1 MAPSGEHRPE
11 DLGYKAVY
19 DASIAT
25 GNSAIALRQRVAQ
38 LHTEGAGKTVAAEC
52 EALTTQ
58 AGITEKLA
66 AAFATT
72 AASLKIR
79 EDAARAWNRDAPK
92 DSEIKAAEEA
102 VSAAKTKLKDA
113 AAASGDTSAASKE
126 LEAAQKHLGDLHRR
140 RRDADKAYDAAEKR
154 ADAKLK
160 ELDGEYAPH
169 SGGRGHSADGTPAP
183 GTGTP
188 RTGDAGKPAPSTG
201 SGSRSSGAP
210 GNGKTAAGAG
220 SLGKT
225 ASGTPKPSSTPA
237 ATPSAT
243 KPAETSSGDDLSG
256 LLTQLAAQQQ
266 QQPQAAQ
273 QQAQP
278 TAAAAPAATT
288 PQTQQPDKNKDTPQ
302 SKSNPLD
309 SILGSDGVFGLDDA
323 TRVLGTPAVALGGGT
338 SAPTTSAPSTPAAAV
353 TPTAPAASAPSTTG
367 LSAGTVT
374 QPVTSGTS
382 AANLHTSTDV
392 TGRPAEQQRTAFSVG
407 PETKTSGATT
417 GTGTS
422 TAPAHATGTR
432 PMGGGMPMMGPMG
445 AMGGPGGGG
454 AGKDRE
460 QAQTTLASGSE
471 ESYYLHGRQAVDA
484 AVPGGT
490 IAQRDHPRRRPESDA
505 A

>member
-66 AAFATT
+66 AVFATT

-92 DSEIKAAEEA
+92 DSQIKTAEEA
-102 VSAAKTKLKDA
+102 VTAAKNKLKDA

-126 LEAAQKHLGDLHRR
+126 LEDAQKHLGDLHRR

-169 SGGRGHSADGTPAP
+169 GGGRGHSADGTPAP
-183 GTGTP
+183 GTTDGT
-188 RTGDAGKPAPSTG
+188 GGKPTPSTG
-201 SGSRSSGAP
+201 TGSGATSASTP
-210 GNGKTAAGAG
+210 GNGKTTAG
-220 SLGKT
+220 T
-225 ASGTPKPSSTPA
+225 AK
-237 ATPSAT
+237 PSAT
-243 KPAETSSGDDLSG
+243 PTGTPSPSSAKPTETGGGDDLSG

-266 QQPQAAQ
+266 QPAAQAAQ
-273 QQAQP
+273 QP
-278 TAAAAPAATT
+278 TAAATPTATT
-288 PQTQQPDKNKDTPQ
+288 PQVPQ
-302 SKSNPLD
+302 SSQPVQDKKKETGTSPLD
-309 SILGSDGVFGLDDA
+309 RILGSDGVFGLDDA
-323 TRVLGTPAVALGGGT
+323 ARALGPTAVALGGGT
-338 SAPTTSAPSTPAAAV
+338 TPTPASSTPAAAV
-353 TPTAPAASAPSTTG
+353 TPIAPAASAPSTTG
-367 LSAGTVT
+367 LSSSATANA

-382 AANLHTSTDV
+382 ATGLNTSTDV
-392 TGRPAEQQRTAFSVG
+392 SGRSGEPRGAFSVG
-407 PETKTSGATT
+407 PETKTSSAT

-422 TAPAHATGTR
+422 AAPAHASGTR
-432 PMGGGMPMMGPMG
+432 PMGGGMPMMPMG
-445 AMGGPGGGG
+445 AMGGPGGAAGG
-454 AGKDRE
+454 AKEKE
-460 QAQTTLASGSE
+460 QVALASGSAE
-471 ESYYLHGRQAVDA
+471 ADLLHGRHTVAE

-490 IAQRDHPRRRPESDA
+490 IAQKDHPRRRGEDA

>member
-92 DSEIKAAEEA
+92 DSQIKTAEEA
-102 VSAAKTKLKDA
+102 VTAAKNKLKDA
-113 AAASGDTSAASKE
+113 AVASGDTSAASKE
-126 LEAAQKHLGDLHRR
+126 LEDAQKHLGDLHRR
-140 RRDADKAYDAAEKR
+140 RRDADRAYDAAEKR

-183 GTGTP
+183 GTGNGNGGT
-188 RTGDAGKPAPSTG
+188 PAPSTG
-201 SGSRSSGAP
+201 AGRPSGQNGVRTDPSKTP
-210 GNGKTAAGAG
+210 G
-220 SLGKT
+220 
-225 ASGTPKPSSTPA
+225 GTPKPSSI
-237 ATPSAT
+237 PSAT
-243 KPAETSSGDDLSG
+243 PGATKPSSTETSSGDDLSG

-266 QQPQAAQ
+266 QPQPQ
-273 QQAQP
+273 QALP
-278 TAAAAPAATT
+278 TAQATPTATT
-288 PQTQQPDKNKDTPQ
+288 PQVPQ
-302 SKSNPLD
+302 SSQPTQDKVKSAGTNPLD
-309 SILGSDGVFGLDDA
+309 KILGSDGVFGLDDA
-323 TRVLGTPAVALGGGT
+323 ARALGAPAVALGGG

-353 TPTAPAASAPSTTG
+353 TSSSPAASAPSTTG
-367 LSAGTVT
+367 LSASATSNQ

-392 TGRPAEQQRTAFSVG
+392 TGRPGEQQRGAFSPG
-407 PETKTSGATT
+407 PETKTSGATS
-417 GTGTS
+417 TGTS
-422 TAPAHATGTR
+422 GATPASATGTR
-432 PMGGGMPMMGPMG
+432 PMGAGGMPMVPMG
-445 AMGGPGGGG
+445 AMGGPGSG

-490 IAQRDHPRRRPESDA
+490 IAQKDHPRRRPESDA